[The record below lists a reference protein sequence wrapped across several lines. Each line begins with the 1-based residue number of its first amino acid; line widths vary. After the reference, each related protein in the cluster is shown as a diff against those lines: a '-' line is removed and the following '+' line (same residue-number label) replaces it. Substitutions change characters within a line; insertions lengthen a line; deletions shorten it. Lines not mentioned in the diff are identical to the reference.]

1 MAYVEKESVLKVI
14 VFVLESYESAGIV
27 SKSSPLW
34 MLWMITISSEGSTVL
49 SNREVAR
56 LIETIASSSR
66 VFTSF
71 FHASVE
77 SVVPL

>member
-14 VFVLESYESAGIV
+14 VFVLESYESTGIV

-34 MLWMITISSEGSTVL
+34 MLWMITISSAL
-49 SNREVAR
+49 SNRDVAR
-56 LIETIASSSR
+56 LIETVASSSR